1 MLKRNPEKQFYPSN
15 QSLFVWNQFSVT
27 TSILVKYN
35 LSRSRNTFHQVLIYL
50 WETALAFLSI
60 EHSHHGWKAV
70 CIFNQQLLP
79 DTTGYNG
86 GIAHVRDNI
95 YPESI
100 DKTYNAIWRCLCRFS
115 LCIVSISKRKR
126 ARIQFVIAKI
136 KFYLYRRFVYAFIE
150 G

>member
-35 LSRSRNTFHQVLIYL
+35 LSRSRNTFHRVLIYL

-100 DKTYNAIWRCLCRFS
+100 DKTYNTIWRCLCRFS

-136 KFYLYRRFVYAFIE
+136 KFYLYRGFVYAFIE

>member
-1 MLKRNPEKQFYPSN
+1 MLKRNPEKQFYASN
-15 QSLFVWNQFSVT
+15 QSLSVWNQFSVT

-35 LSRSRNTFHQVLIYL
+35 LSRSRNTFHWVLIYL

-79 DTTGYNG
+79 DITGHNG

-100 DKTYNAIWRCLCRFS
+100 DKTYNAIWRYLCRFS
-115 LCIVSISKRKR
+115 LCIVSISERKR
-126 ARIQFVIAKI
+126 ARIQICNRKDRILFI
-136 KFYLYRRFVYAFIE
+136 LYAFIE